1 MLNTKITELIPR
13 IQEYLAVQPVVRAW
27 LFGSYSRG
35 EERADS
41 DIDILVDYDRSAG
54 RISLFRMGGML
65 MDLSE
70 LLGKKVDLV
79 DNEGLLDFA
88 RPSVEHDKILIY
100 ERSA

>member
-1 MLNTKITELIPR
+1 MINRMTMDFIPK
-13 IQEYLAVQPVVRAW
+13 IQEYLSAQPVLRAW

-35 EERADS
+35 EENADS

-54 RISLFRMGGML
+54 RISLFKMGGML
-65 MDLSE
+65 MELSE

-79 DNEGLLDFA
+79 DNDGLLDFA
-88 RPSVEHDKILIY
+88 RPSVEQDRILIY